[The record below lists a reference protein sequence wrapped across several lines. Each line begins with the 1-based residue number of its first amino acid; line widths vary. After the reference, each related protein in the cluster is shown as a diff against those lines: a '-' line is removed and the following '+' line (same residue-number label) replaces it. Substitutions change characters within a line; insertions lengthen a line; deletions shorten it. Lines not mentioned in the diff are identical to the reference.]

1 MSAAFFF
8 GVLGP
13 LSVLQDGESV
23 SVGGPKERAVLATLL
38 ARANHLVT
46 VDMLVE
52 AVWGDHPPRSA
63 ERTLQAYV
71 ARIRGVLEPERSP
84 GTGSTILVK
93 EGSGYRLRL
102 ETEQLDALRF
112 EELARRGSQQL
123 HEGDSAA
130 ALTLREALAL
140 WRGDAMAEFRDV
152 EACDVEARR
161 LDEMRLVVLE
171 DRLDAEL
178 AAGASSELVAELE
191 SLVAQHEYRERLWA
205 QLMLALYRSGRQGD
219 ALGAFRRARTVL
231 VEQMGIEPG
240 HELQALEAAIL
251 DQDAALDVAATAGPQ
266 FGLPSPLESVG
277 PAFVGRD
284 VELAWLRTAWL
295 DAADGRGGF
304 VSLLGP
310 EGIGKTRLLAELARE
325 VQRSG
330 GTVLY
335 GRCGDTGSGI
345 RALLDQ
351 ALGTARRSVD
361 ELQGEPVAALGP
373 AVMQMLAVE
382 SRGRPVL
389 LAVDDVHRADDD
401 TIEVLADMAAS
412 AGAGSL
418 LVVATFR
425 TDLDATDVPVPGQG
439 DVGAHL
445 ALRGLDREAMQH
457 VCEMYAIERWWPED
471 IDRLHELTGGVPLL
485 VHELASEW
493 ARERAAHDVSEAA
506 DRSSAV
512 QARLAGLRAE
522 IAQSVDGIQRVLEQR
537 RLNMAPR
544 QAEGKRAMTERDA
557 TPPSPYKGL
566 AAFQSSDAADFFG
579 RERLVAELVARLAGA
594 RLLAVFGPSG
604 SGKSSLIRAGLLP
617 ALATG
622 MLPVAG
628 GWTSVIVT
636 PGAHDGKRDP
646 LGDAGAEQPAAGD
659 GRRLVFVDQFEELF
673 TTGLDDQAQAEFV
686 DRLVAVAQHHD
697 GSGVV
702 VLAVR
707 ADHLDQCASFPD
719 LAELITGN
727 DVLVGPMREVELRR
741 AIERPAQRAGGTF
754 EPGLVDMIIGDVAG
768 RPGALPLLSTAL
780 AETWERRVDDVLMV
794 SGYTSVGGVNGVLAG
809 LAEDTFLALA
819 PPQRLAVRRLLMRLC
834 EIGEDG
840 SLDVRRRLPLDAI
853 EADEDARLGL
863 AALVDRRLLVVDRD
877 TVAVAHEALLRE
889 WPRLRAWMDE
899 DVQGHRLHR
908 QIADAAQ
915 AWKANDE
922 DTSELY
928 RGTRLGSALDWAAV
942 HETDVDAL
950 ERAFLDASA
959 DEAARELTEAHRRAA
974 EKTRDNRRLRKSLVG
989 VAGLLIIAVIA
1000 GVLFVRQRDRAEQ
1013 VARDATVRRLA
1024 SEATGAIDDDPELAM
1039 LLALEAV
1046 RTTERDGDEPL
1057 PEAVSALHQA
1067 TQSSRIQFRRDEAAR
1082 LVAVSGDGARIATG
1096 SASDLEA
1103 VLVWDADS
1111 GDKLHTLEGPGQ
1123 EGEAWQV
1130 EFSPD
1135 GRRLAASY
1143 GNQVEGEAIAVIV
1156 WDTATGEEVAR
1167 MRGLDDQYF
1176 YLAFGPDGRLLLT
1189 ISASGGDTL
1198 DRVTMWDT
1206 ASSTERLGFDL
1217 EHLGGEPEFLPD
1229 GTAVLIPEGKLERVG
1244 LYSTEDGTRLRQVR
1258 TSGFE
1263 PESVTLHASSGLLG
1277 LASQTSREV
1286 QVRELRTGQ
1295 LERSIST
1302 ADGGPAVWSPDG
1314 DQLAVAGGNESHI
1327 RIIDVSSGE
1336 DALVLRGHQ
1345 SGSWDVAYIADGDRL
1360 ASVGATGELRVW
1372 DVTADGP
1379 PALGAVAPRSGAPW
1393 HVVISPDGSEL
1404 LVDTDGQTIERLAAG
1419 SGELTAERTDQ
1430 LVGRLPFRSAV
1441 SSDWRVLA
1449 SANQSDGSAAIL
1461 DMSSLTPIE
1470 ALPACTSPVAF
1481 SSNGALLVLD
1491 GRGICD
1497 AETGRGL
1504 FEPPT
1509 GADLRSRVIEVG
1521 SGREV
1526 IDIGEGL
1533 LFHAVFNPQGRFAAD
1548 RYLAV
1553 NVGTDRLDLY
1563 DVVERRLI
1571 DSLSV
1576 PDAQFFAA
1584 FDPTGR
1590 WLVGS
1595 TAAGRIWVLDFAAVV
1610 AGTPAE
1616 DAIVHDWVAHRSGI
1630 PEIAIGADGTLATIG
1645 FGEEVKLWT
1654 LPTGEPLLELR
1665 TAPAQGKSTIA
1676 FSPDGSY
1683 VLYSDGD
1690 VVRKYL
1696 RDTEDLVTLA
1706 EGQLTRDFT
1715 ADECRRYLDAEC
1727 T

>member
-52 AVWGDHPPRSA
+52 AVWADHPPRSA

-112 EELARRGSQQL
+112 EELACRGSQQL
-123 HEGDSAA
+123 QDGDSAA

-140 WRGDAMAEFRDV
+140 WRGDAMAEFRAA

-161 LDEMRLVVLE
+161 LDEMRLASLE
-171 DRLDAEL
+171 DRLDADL
-178 AAGASSELVAELE
+178 AAGAASELVAELE

-219 ALGAFRRARTVL
+219 ALGAYRRARAVL

-240 HELQALEAAIL
+240 HELRALEAAIL
-251 DQDAALDVAATAGPQ
+251 HQEPALDLAAASGPP

-284 VELAWLRTAWL
+284 AELAWLRTAWL

-310 EGIGKTRLLAELARE
+310 EGIGKTRLVAELARE

-330 GTVLY
+330 GVVLY

-351 ALGTARRSVD
+351 ALGTAGTSTD
-361 ELQGEPVAALGP
+361 ELEGEPVAALGG
-373 AVMQMLAVE
+373 ALMRMLTIE

-389 LAVDDVHRADDD
+389 LAVDDVHRADAD
-401 TIEVLADMAAS
+401 TIDVLADMAAW

-425 TDLDATDVPVPGQG
+425 TDVDAPDLPLPGHG

-445 ALRGLDREAMQH
+445 TLRGLDREALQR
-457 VCEMYAIERWWPED
+457 VCEMYAIERWWPAD
-471 IDRLHELTGGVPLL
+471 IDRLHELTGGVPLQ

-493 ARERAAHDVSEAA
+493 AKERATRDVGEAA
-506 DRSSAV
+506 DRSAAA

-522 IAQSVDGIQRVLEQR
+522 IAQSVDGIQHVLEQR
-537 RLNMAPR
+537 RANMAPR
-544 QAEGKRAMTERDA
+544 HAEGERASPEGGA

-566 AAFQSSDAADFFG
+566 AAFEPSDAADFFG

-594 RLLAVFGPSG
+594 RLLAVVGPSG

-622 MLPVAG
+622 VLPVAG
-628 GWTSVIVT
+628 GWKSVIVT
-636 PGAHDGKRDP
+636 PGKQRSSRDP
-646 LGDAGAEQPAAGD
+646 LGDTGTDQPAGG
-659 GRRLVFVDQFEELF
+659 GRQLVFVDQFEELF
-673 TTGLDDQAQAEFV
+673 TTGLDRLAQGEFV
-686 DRLVAVAQHHD
+686 DRVVAAAHRPD
-697 GSGVV
+697 GAVI

-707 ADHLDQCASFPD
+707 ADHLDRCSSFPD

-754 EPGLVDMIIGDVAG
+754 EPGLVDVMIADVAG

-780 AETWERRVDDVLMV
+780 AETWERRVDGVLTL
-794 SGYTSVGGVNGVLAG
+794 SGYTSAGGVNGVLAS
-809 LAEDTFLALA
+809 LAEDTFLALG
-819 PPQRLAVRRLLMRLC
+819 PPQRQSVRRLLVRLC
-834 EIGEDG
+834 EMGEVG
-840 SLDVRRRLPLDAI
+840 ALDVRRRLPLAEV
-853 EADEDARLGL
+853 EADENARVGV
-863 AALVDRRLLVVDRD
+863 AALVDRRLLVIDRD
-877 TVAVAHEALLRE
+877 TVTVAHEALLRE

-899 DVQGHRLHR
+899 DVQGRRMHLH
-908 QIADAAQ
+908 IADAARS
-915 AWKANDE
+915 WKASDE
-922 DTSELY
+922 DASELY
-928 RGTRLGSALDWAAV
+928 RGTRLDSALDWAAV
-942 HETDVDAL
+942 HDTDVDPV

-959 DEAARELTEAHRRAA
+959 DEAARELTDAHRRAA
-974 EKTRDNRRLRKSLVG
+974 EKARDNRRLHWSLIG
-989 VAGLLIIAVIA
+989 VAGLLVIAVIA
-1000 GVLFVRQRDRAEQ
+1000 GALFVRQRDRAEQ
-1013 VARDATVRRLA
+1013 VARDATARRLA
-1024 SEATGAIDDDPELAM
+1024 SEATGAIEEDPELAM

-1156 WDTATGEEVAR
+1156 WDTATGDEVAR

-1189 ISASGGDTL
+1189 ISEGGGDTL

-1314 DQLAVAGGNESHI
+1314 DQLAVAGVNESPI

-1461 DMSSLTPIE
+1461 DMSTLTPIE

-1521 SGREV
+1521 PGREV
-1526 IDIGEGL
+1526 IDIGEGV

-1548 RYLAV
+1548 RYVAV
-1553 NVGTDRLDLY
+1553 NVGNDRLDLY

-1576 PDAQFFAA
+1576 PDGQFFAA